1 MHAMFYIFYFYIDI
15 LTVNI
20 FLFYLIFPHMLFF
33 SFNYLWMNSVLMTIN
48 FMKICIF
55 SVKTCARVDVGH
67 ATPNPDT
74 ASYNYNTDVTYT
86 CDQAYIHTD
95 GDLVRTLIR

>member
-1 MHAMFYIFYFYIDI
+1 
-15 LTVNI
+15 
-20 FLFYLIFPHMLFF
+20 MLFI
-33 SFNYLWMNSVLMTIN
+33 SFNYSWMYSALLTTN

-67 ATPNPDT
+67 ATPNPNT

-86 CDQAYIHTD
+86 CDQAYNHTA
-95 GDLVRTLIR
+95 GDLVRTCNSSAEWTGTLPTCTGKYFDIIITINREY